1 MKISNICLSTIC
13 TEVELQVVSIY
24 YLQSLII
31 QNVRIPCYSELVHS
45 LGIT

>member
-1 MKISNICLSTIC
+1 MKISNICLSTTRI
-13 TEVELQVVSIY
+13 EVVLWVVSIY

-31 QNVRIPCYSELVHS
+31 QNVRTPCYSELVHS